1 MRILA
6 LDGGG
11 IRGVLTATLLAR
23 LDEATGFLAE
33 VDLFAGTSTGG
44 IIALGLASGLT
55 PDALAK
61 LYLQRGSE
69 IFSDSILADV
79 RDLGG
84 TIGAEYSNENLK
96 EILTETFGDRTLAS
110 LAKRVA
116 IPTFQLDDKAPS
128 PAERTW
134 RPKLFHNFPGGDSAG
149 DERIV
154 DVALRTSAA
163 PTYFPTYQGY
173 VDGGVVANNPSMA
186 ALAQALDDRNAPADR
201 ADLASVVLL
210 SVGSGV
216 RHKYVPGETHD
227 WGIAQWARPLMHI
240 MLEANM
246 GVADFR
252 CRQLLG
258 ERYARL
264 EPVLPPDLDV
274 AFDDAS
280 RARDLADFAAKVAID
295 DTAAW
300 LASRW

>member
-23 LDEATGFLAE
+23 LEASRGFLAK

-44 IIALGLASGLT
+44 ILALGLASGLT
-55 PDALAK
+55 PGALAQI
-61 LYLQRGSE
+61 YLQRGSE
-69 IFSDSILADV
+69 IFSDSILGDV

-84 TIGAEYSNENLK
+84 TIGAEYSNESLQR
-96 EILTETFGDRTLAS
+96 ILTETFGDRTLAS
-110 LAKRVA
+110 LSKRVV
-116 IPTFQLDDKAPS
+116 IPTFQLDNRAPS
-128 PAERTW
+128 PDRTW
-134 RPKLFHNFPGGDSAG
+134 KPKFFHNFPGEDSDG

-173 VDGGVVANNPSMA
+173 VDGGVVANNPSLA

-210 SVGSGV
+210 SVGTGV
-216 RHKYVPGETHD
+216 RHQYVSGDSHD
-227 WGIAQWARPLMHI
+227 WGIAQWVKPLVSI
-240 MLEANM
+240 MLEGNG
-246 GVADFR
+246 GVADFQ

-264 EPVLPPDLDV
+264 EPVLPPGLDV
-274 AFDDAS
+274 ELDDAS
-280 RARDLADFAAKVAID
+280 RAQELADFASRVAID

-300 LASRW
+300 LASSW